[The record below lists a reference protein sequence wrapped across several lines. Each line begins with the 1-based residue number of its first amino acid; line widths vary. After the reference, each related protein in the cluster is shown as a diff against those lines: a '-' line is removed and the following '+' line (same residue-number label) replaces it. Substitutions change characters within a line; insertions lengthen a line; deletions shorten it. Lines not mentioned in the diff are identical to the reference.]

1 MHYYTMKKS
10 IVIIGSG
17 PAALMLAATLDEK
30 LFDITIYEKN
40 FAPARKFLVAG
51 DGGFNLTH
59 SEEIEQFITRYT
71 PPSFLE
77 KSMRSF
83 TNTDFCNWLKQLGI
97 DTYTGTSKR
106 IFPVKG
112 VKPIDVLNAIL
123 NELKNKSVQ
132 LKTKHEWK
140 GWNDKNELI
149 IQHDSKEL
157 FVKADIVVFAL
168 GGASWE
174 KTGSDGSWVS
184 LFKDKGIEIVPFQA
198 SNCAY
203 QIKWDEKFL
212 KQAEGKSLKNI
223 TITCDGVE
231 RKGEVVITKFGIE
244 GGAVYGLSPQIR
256 KQLNDTTSAVIYLD
270 LKPSLSLETIKDKFF
285 HKGDKTLTTILK
297 EDLSVSPVQV
307 TLLKS
312 SLTKEEFLNT
322 DVLAHK
328 IKKLPLLITAMAP
341 IDEAISTVGGIALYE
356 VDEAFQLKKL
366 PNYFAIGEM
375 LDWDAPTGGYLLQTC
390 FSMGHYLAKNIN
402 KGY

>member
-1 MHYYTMKKS
+1 MANKV
-10 IVIIGSG
+10 IAIIGSG

-30 LFDITIYEKN
+30 LFDVTIYEKN

-59 SEEIEQFITRYT
+59 SEEIKQFITRYT

-77 KSMRSF
+77 KSIRSF
-83 TNTDFCNWLKQLGI
+83 TNTDLCVWLKRIGI

-112 VKPIDVLNAIL
+112 IKPIDVLNAIL
-123 NELKNKSVQ
+123 NELKNKHVHI
-132 LKTKHEWK
+132 KTKHEWK
-140 GWNDKNELI
+140 GWNDNNELI
-149 IQHDSKEL
+149 IQYNDKEL

-168 GGASWE
+168 GGASWA

-184 LFKDKGIEIVPFQA
+184 LFKEKGIEVIPFQP

-203 QIKWDEKFL
+203 QIIWDEKFL
-212 KQAEGKSLKNI
+212 RQAEGKVLKNI

-256 KQLNDTTSAVIYLD
+256 KRLNDTISATIYLD
-270 LKPSLSLETIKDKFF
+270 LKPSFSPENIKDKFI
-285 HKGDKTLTTILK
+285 HKGDKTLTTVLK
-297 EDLSVSPVQV
+297 EVLNLSPVQV
-307 TLLKS
+307 VLLKS
-312 SLTKEEFLNT
+312 SLSKEEFLNT
-322 DVLAHK
+322 DVLADK

-341 IDEAISTVGGIALYE
+341 MDEAISTIGGIALQE
-356 VDEAFQLKKL
+356 VDECFQLKKL
-366 PNYFAIGEM
+366 PKHFAIGEM
-375 LDWDAPTGGYLLQTC
+375 LDWDAPTGGYLLQAC
-390 FSMGHYLAKNIN
+390 FSMGYYLAKNIN
-402 KGY
+402 AGY